1 MERQVKHQLP
11 YIQNLPNKQVRRRGV
26 LTSFLSSKL
35 LLKFIGQL
43 SPLLLLSYSFNLQA
57 LSAKTTDTIQGS
69 APYFT
74 FDGGRT
80 RVTTTEDLLSIWL
93 SDGTQ
98 ITPSNNPSTPI
109 SPIKLP
115 NAGDTLANVNMM
127 IPASTNFILLSDLVT
142 RYHYW
147 GDDDG
152 DGLGTNGVIATGSLS
167 VSITD
172 KNDQIIDR
180 SDALDICK
188 APYKMVLNNMAGSL
202 STQYGVPSHSIF
214 DYGTAT
220 YYINPNLPA
229 TVCYARPNLQ
239 HGTGSFKGPDSI
251 WDSDKGFIP
260 QSINPL
266 LYGSNFPT
274 TGADGLYFDLDIRG
288 VDPSQLTWKPVTHE
302 GITAT
307 VARITAND
315 SWIPNRPE
323 VVTRVTLTG
332 PEARAQKDNV
342 NPSRISKPNLPKE
355 FELVG
360 RDSDGNAVVKYG
372 FVLQKWFI
380 NRGDKS
386 DTASNQVAWC
396 RSLGYRLAQ
405 VKDLTNAVCSGLN
418 SGEYCQDAIGATPAG
433 SDNFYQRQIGAGF
446 FTEWDQIYDYAG
458 IDFAL
463 RYWTSDTAGNLGF
476 YVWLMGG
483 AVDRDNPSY
492 HYSGLCTTP

>member
-1 MERQVKHQLP
+1 MERQFKDQLP
-11 YIQNLPNKQVRRRGV
+11 YVLNLPDKHVRRV
-26 LTSFLSSKL
+26 FTLSSKL
-35 LLKFIGQL
+35 LSKILRAL
-43 SPLLLLSYSFNLQA
+43 APLLLLPYSLGLQA
-57 LSAKTTDTIQGS
+57 LSAKTTDIIQGT
-69 APYFT
+69 APYLT
-74 FDGGRT
+74 FDSGRT
-80 RVTTTEDLLSIWL
+80 KVTTTEDLLSIRL

-98 ITPSNNPSTPI
+98 ITPSNNPSTPT
-109 SPIKLP
+109 SPITLP
-115 NAGDTLANVNMM
+115 NAGDTLADIDMM
-127 IPASTNFILLSDLVT
+127 IPVSRNSILLSDLVT

-152 DGLGTNGVIATGSLS
+152 DGLGTKGVIATGSLS
-167 VSITD
+167 IKITD
-172 KNDQIIDR
+172 KNNREINR
-180 SDALDICK
+180 NDALDICK
-188 APYKMVLNNMAGSL
+188 APYKMELNNMAGSL
-202 STQYGVPSHSIF
+202 STQYGVPSYSIF

-220 YYINPNLPA
+220 YYINPNLPS

-260 QSINPL
+260 QSTNPT

-288 VDPSQLTWKPVTHE
+288 IDPNQLTWQPVTHE

-307 VARITAND
+307 VTRTIAND
-315 SWIPNRPE
+315 NWISDHPE

-342 NPSRISKPNLPKE
+342 NPSRISKPNLPKT

-360 RDSDGNAVVKYG
+360 KDSDGNVVVKYG
-372 FVLQKWFI
+372 FVLRKWFI

-405 VKDLTNAVCSGLN
+405 VKDLTNAVCFGLN
-418 SGEYCQDAIGATPAG
+418 SGNYCQDAIGATPSA

-446 FTEWDQIYDYAG
+446 FTEWDQIFDYAG
-458 IDFAL
+458 IDFTL
-463 RYWTSDTAGNLGF
+463 WYWTSDTTGNLQF
-476 YVWLMGG
+476 YVGVMGG
-483 AVDRDNPSY
+483 GVDSYNPSY